1 MQGKSTAELINKMKT
16 SIQHQAETTVR
27 EIKRQ
32 AEQDADRL
40 RVHTVYQERTKIVDA
55 SRLERKRII
64 SQKSVSLST
73 ETGKQ
78 RMKLL
83 NMRNDAVES
92 AMDLSKKDL
101 AEFVAKPEYKALLRD
116 LCVQGLL
123 SLMENE
129 VAIAVTARDQD
140 VAKSMVGEITK
151 EYTARTKKDAKITIS
166 DYVLP
171 DAAIGGCVLI
181 AKEGKIQCSNTLM
194 DRLVLACKDLYP
206 RIREIL
212 FREK

>member
-1 MQGKSTAELINKMKT
+1 MQGKSTTELINKMKT

-27 EIKRQ
+27 EIQRQ

-55 SRLERKRII
+55 SRLERKRIL

-83 NMRNDAVES
+83 NMRNEAVDA
-92 AMDLSKKDL
+92 AMELSKKDL
-101 AEFVAKPEYKALLRD
+101 VEFVGKPEYKALLRD

-123 SLMENE
+123 SLMETE
-129 VAIAVTARDQD
+129 VAVAVTARDKD
-140 VAKSMVGEITK
+140 VAKALLGEIAK
-151 EYTARTKKDAKITIS
+151 EYTARTKKDVKVTLS
-166 DYVLP
+166 DYTLP
-171 DAAIGGCVLI
+171 EAAIGGCVLI

-194 DRLVLACKDLYP
+194 DRLALACKDLYP
-206 RIREIL
+206 RIREI
-212 FREK
+212 FFKEK

>member
-16 SIQHQAETTVR
+16 SIQHQAETTAT

-40 RVHTVYQERTKIVDA
+40 RIHTVYQERTKIVDA
-55 SRLERKRII
+55 SQLERKRII

-83 NMRNDAVES
+83 KMRNEAVES
-92 AMDLSKKDL
+92 AMELSKKEL
-101 AEFVAKPEYKALLRD
+101 SEFVTKPEYTTLLRD

-123 SLMENE
+123 SLMEDE
-129 VAIAVTARDQD
+129 VAVAVTERDRD
-140 VAKSMVGEITK
+140 TVKGMAGEIAK
-151 EYTARTKKDAKITIS
+151 EYTARTQKNVKVTLS
-166 DYVLP
+166 DYTLP

-206 RIREIL
+206 RIREI
-212 FREK
+212 FFQDK

>member
-1 MQGKSTAELINKMKT
+1 MQGKSTTELINKMKT

-27 EIKRQ
+27 EIQRQ

-55 SRLERKRII
+55 SRLERKRIL

-83 NMRNDAVES
+83 NMRNEAVDA
-92 AMDLSKKDL
+92 AMELSKKDL
-101 AEFVAKPEYKALLRD
+101 VEFVGKPEYKTLLRD

-123 SLMENE
+123 SLMEEE
-129 VAIAVTARDQD
+129 VAVAVTARDKD
-140 VAKSMVGEITK
+140 VAKGLLGEIAK
-151 EYTARTKKDAKITIS
+151 EYTARTKKDVKVTLS
-166 DYVLP
+166 DYTLP
-171 DAAIGGCVLI
+171 DPAIGGCVLI

-194 DRLVLACKDLYP
+194 DRLALACKDLYP
-206 RIREIL
+206 RIREI
-212 FREK
+212 FFKEK